1 MGDAVL
7 TKDQTYR
14 YKVDVP
20 TLSTQLASQIM
31 DRVRRLKMPVGSHL
45 PEQDLADFLRVSRT
59 PVREALRFLQ
69 QMNVVER
76 RPNRG
81 FFVTKAAE
89 LLEFSPI
96 YNGQDIEDS
105 VYFQIAED
113 RLSGLLPARFTENE
127 LVRRYGVSRARLLR
141 LLVRMTKEGWLER
154 LPGHGWEF
162 QQTLGS
168 PRAYEQSYRFR
179 MLIEPAAL
187 LEPGYKIDSDALA
200 SCRQQ
205 QQAMLDGGILR
216 YSRIETFH
224 IGASLHET
232 LVAGSGNP
240 FFVDALRRVN
250 RMRRLIEYR
259 ITSNRTRLIQ
269 QCKEH
274 LILLDLMEAGDREGA
289 AAFLRNH
296 LDNARTI
303 KTGLAIDLKD
313 GEGSDHLQTAVPDKS
328 GAA

>member
-1 MGDAVL
+1 
-7 TKDQTYR
+7 
-14 YKVDVP
+14 
-20 TLSTQLASQIM
+20 
-31 DRVRRLKMPVGSHL
+31 
-45 PEQDLADFLRVSRT
+45 
-59 PVREALRFLQ
+59 
-69 QMNVVER
+69 
-76 RPNRG
+76 
-81 FFVTKAAE
+81 
-89 LLEFSPI
+89 
-96 YNGQDIEDS
+96 
-105 VYFQIAED
+105 
-113 RLSGLLPARFTENE
+113 
-127 LVRRYGVSRARLLR
+127 
-141 LLVRMTKEGWLER
+141 
-154 LPGHGWEF
+154 
-162 QQTLGS
+162 
-168 PRAYEQSYRFR
+168 

-200 SCRQQ
+200 GCRQQ